1 MKKGRYKNMAMLE
14 VVCRDCNSET
24 SLRGWL
30 EKEDLKGTEY
40 EHFMDTIT
48 EDELFVLQ
56 NSGKVKDQWDRFM
69 ENPVCPECGSKNV
82 YWF

>member
-1 MKKGRYKNMAMLE
+1 
-14 VVCRDCNSET
+14 
-24 SLRGWL
+24 
-30 EKEDLKGTEY
+30 
-40 EHFMDTIT
+40 MDTIT